1 VGGAAPR
8 GEVQELRRTMELLEA
23 QLRQLERQQGRPDA
37 NDRVTQIGAM
47 REGRNPAIIVRI
59 YDLSDLFALSP
70 SYPAMHL
77 TDLGGAATPLF
88 PVATA
93 KEMAGS
99 GGGMMG
105 GMGGGMGGGAFN
117 VPDNVK
123 VPATR
128 TLALGQMGQ
137 QQNSTFADAP
147 GGRATID
154 ELINAIQQTIAP
166 DHWDSNG
173 GEASIARVGT
183 ALLISANQSMH
194 DQIDALLSLF
204 RQRWRTLRS
213 ITVRADWLWLT
224 AGELNGLLGEHA
236 DQSRDAATIVVDKNA
251 WAKLLDD
258 EHNDAKHHRAYNA
271 ALTCYNGQT
280 VRTESGGQS
289 LAVTDM
295 TPVVQQVPDAKAPQ
309 PVLFDPSVTIVQEG
323 AALQITPVA
332 TKSAKYVVLDV
343 HSRVARLKKPAV
355 KQAQISTK
363 ELPTRVTPA
372 EIVDAI
378 DRPTLTTHRLS
389 TTLRVPTDQTVL
401 VGGMT
406 FESQPEAGDPNLYL
420 FVKTSVQDLREE
432 APVVEECSA
441 VPTQAVPT
449 DAKPT
454 SSSRPDEH

>member
-1 VGGAAPR
+1 MGGAASR
-8 GEVQELRRTMELLEA
+8 GDVQELRRTMELLEA
-23 QLRQLERQQGRPDA
+23 QLRQLERPQGRPDA

-47 REGRNPAIIVRI
+47 REGRNPAIIIRI
-59 YDLSDLFALSP
+59 YDLSDLFAMSP
-70 SYPAMHL
+70 SYPAMRL
-77 TDLGGAATPLF
+77 TDLGGMSTSIF
-88 PVATA
+88 PVAAA
-93 KEMAGS
+93 KELNGS
-99 GGGMMG
+99 AGGMMG
-105 GMGGGMGGGAFN
+105 GMGGGMFN
-117 VPDNVK
+117 VPASVT
-123 VPATR
+123 VPETR
-128 TLALGQMGQ
+128 TSTLRQMGG
-137 QQNSTFADAP
+137 QQNNTSADAP

-183 ALLISANQSMH
+183 SLLISANQPMH
-194 DQIDALLSLF
+194 EQIDALLNLF

-236 DQSRDAATIVVDKNA
+236 DRARDAGTTVVDEKV

-258 EHNDAKHHRAYNA
+258 EHNDANHHRAYNA

-280 VRTESGGQS
+280 VHTESGGQS
-289 LAVTDM
+289 LAVTNM
-295 TPVVQQVPDAKAPQ
+295 TPIVQQVLDAKAPE
-309 PVLFDPSVTIVQEG
+309 PVLFDPTVTVVQEG

-332 TKSAKYVVLDV
+332 TKSATHVVLDV

-355 KQAQISTK
+355 KQAQISAK
-363 ELPTRVTPA
+363 EQTIRATPA

-378 DRPTLTTHRLS
+378 DRPVLTTHRLS
-389 TTLRVPTDQTVL
+389 TTLRVPTNQTVL

-432 APVVEECSA
+432 APVVEKSPA
-441 VPTQAVPT
+441 APPQAVPT

-454 SSSRPDEH
+454 SSSPPDEQ